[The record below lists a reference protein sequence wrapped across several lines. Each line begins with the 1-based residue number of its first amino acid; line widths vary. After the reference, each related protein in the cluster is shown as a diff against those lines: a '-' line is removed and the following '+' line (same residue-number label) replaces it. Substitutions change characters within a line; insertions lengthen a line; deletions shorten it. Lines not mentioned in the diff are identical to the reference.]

1 MRGRG
6 AAAEFTRSGGHASKL
21 PGYVFR
27 AWLALAGEIGS
38 LWRERRRI
46 RGTARLT
53 SKQFARLLRRFSI
66 GPRQVAA
73 Q

>member
-6 AAAEFTRSGGHASKL
+6 AAAEFTRSGQRASRL

-27 AWLALAGEIGS
+27 AWLALFGEMGH
-38 LWRERRRI
+38 LLRERRRI
-46 RGTARLT
+46 RGTGRLT
-53 SKQFARLLRRFSI
+53 PKQYKRLLRRFSI
-66 GPRQVAA
+66 SPKQVAA